1 VWGGRTRFDLPVGIR
16 TSRLVR
22 PTNRNERTPLCHQ
35 YLAAHFLALPC
46 TTELI
51 KQELGITTL
60 PPLPFSRPYNTIRQK
75 KFRMPV
81 DHDSR
86 TLPFQRNFDGQ
97 VRAHTHTKDFISISS
112 ARWDSHF
119 GSDGH
124 CRNEWP
130 GREWTGACPFQS
142 STDPG
147 DGNCQSPASACTAT
161 YNLAQRVENAGV
173 GI

>member
-75 KFRMPV
+75 KIRMPV

-97 VRAHTHTKDFISISS
+97 VRAHTHTKRIS
-112 ARWDSHF
+112 F
-119 GSDGH
+119 
-124 CRNEWP
+124 
-130 GREWTGACPFQS
+130 PF
-142 STDPG
+142 P
-147 DGNCQSPASACTAT
+147 P
-161 YNLAQRVENAGV
+161 LV
-173 GI
+173 GIPISVPTVTAETNGLGESGLVPVLFRAALIRVMETANHLPVLVPLLTT